1 MSGFWPNHLGEGW
14 RDGPGQR
21 PQQWHR
27 PRRRSLQG
35 FPISLR
41 IGRDGRKRLGEEED
55 RLRNPFF
62 LLRQASSWSRSILV
76 RRRRHFCRR
85 PRRGTASSSSGTC
98 WLNKGGREEG
108 NNEMREEKLRVEQ
121 STGEPE
127 RVARRKAAATRL
139 NKRTPREITAE
150 IVARPLMAG
159 LGLAWLLLSSGTIQ
173 VWQSTLHSSTGRSQ
187 PLRVILQT
195 WLLDGHRAL
204 TDFSR
209 LTPQRKLVCL
219 FHC

>member
-1 MSGFWPNHLGEGW
+1 MTGEEGRGLTDAYQPKGKSGGITLEIIGSLSILLRRRIARGHRRAEIDERLAKSTEYQAHKRLEDMSGFWPNHLGEGW

-41 IGRDGRKRLGEEED
+41 IGRDGRKRLGEEEED

-85 PRRGTASSSSGTC
+85 PRRGTASSSGTYC
-98 WLNKGGREEG
+98 W
-108 NNEMREEKLRVEQ
+108 
-121 STGEPE
+121 
-127 RVARRKAAATRL
+127 
-139 NKRTPREITAE
+139 
-150 IVARPLMAG
+150 AG
-159 LGLAWLLLSSGTIQ
+159 
-173 VWQSTLHSSTGRSQ
+173 
-187 PLRVILQT
+187 
-195 WLLDGHRAL
+195 
-204 TDFSR
+204 
-209 LTPQRKLVCL
+209 
-219 FHC
+219 